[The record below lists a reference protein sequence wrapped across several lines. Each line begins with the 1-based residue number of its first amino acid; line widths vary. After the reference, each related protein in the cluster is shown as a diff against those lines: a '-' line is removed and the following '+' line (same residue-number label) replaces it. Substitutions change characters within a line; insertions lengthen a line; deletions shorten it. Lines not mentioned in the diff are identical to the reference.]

1 MDKHLEFLAQKG
13 ENRTVL
19 QILKQE
25 LHLNS
30 HEISRLK
37 FSADGIRVNGRKAY
51 VNQKAEAGDRIEAVR
66 HEPEVPV
73 PAGNYPKPDI
83 RYEDEDLVIAEKP
96 AGMPSHPSHGHLED
110 SLGSALAAHY
120 QQQGQAFVIRPVGR
134 LDQGVS
140 GLILYARNQLAASR
154 LNAERQNG
162 TLHKEYLAV
171 VSGAFTA
178 PQGVLDF
185 PLAKTAGR
193 RREVSS
199 RGRPAVTRYE
209 VLSVCRHMGKD
220 ISLVRVRIETG
231 RTHQIRA
238 HMAAAGHPLLGD
250 GLYGGDCT
258 RLQRPALHCTDLVL
272 KQPFTGACIHIQ
284 SPLPADLAFLMDEK
298 SPR

>member
-96 AGMPSHPSHGHLED
+96 AGM
-110 SLGSALAAHY
+110 
-120 QQQGQAFVIRPVGR
+120 
-134 LDQGVS
+134 
-140 GLILYARNQLAASR
+140 
-154 LNAERQNG
+154 
-162 TLHKEYLAV
+162 
-171 VSGAFTA
+171 
-178 PQGVLDF
+178 
-185 PLAKTAGR
+185 
-193 RREVSS
+193 
-199 RGRPAVTRYE
+199 
-209 VLSVCRHMGKD
+209 
-220 ISLVRVRIETG
+220 RV
-231 RTHQIRA
+231 
-238 HMAAAGHPLLGD
+238 P
-250 GLYGGDCT
+250 
-258 RLQRPALHCTDLVL
+258 QRPQKALSRIQANSC
-272 KQPFTGACIHIQ
+272 QPVTAAKASSWGW
-284 SPLPADLAFLMDEK
+284 
-298 SPR
+298 

>member
-1 MDKHLEFLAQKG
+1 MDKHLEFLAQEG

-25 LHLNS
+25 LHLND

-51 VNQKAEAGDRIEAVR
+51 VSQKAAAGDCIEAVR
-66 HEPEVPV
+66 HEPEVT
-73 PAGNYPKPDI
+73 AAEGNFPEPDI

-120 QQQGQAFVIRPVGR
+120 RRQGQAFVIRPVGR

-162 TLHKEYLAV
+162 VLRKEYLAV
-171 VSGAFTA
+171 VSGVFPA

-199 RGRPAVTRYE
+199 QGRPALTQYE
-209 VLSVCRHMGKD
+209 VLAVHPVMGKD
-220 ISLVRVRIETG
+220 ISLVRISIETG

-250 GLYGGDCT
+250 ELYGGDCT
-258 RLQRPALHCTDLVL
+258 RLKRPALHCTDLVL
-272 KQPFTGACIHIQ
+272 QQPFTGACIHIQ
-284 SPLPADLAFLMDEK
+284 SPLPEDLAVWKNEK
-298 SPR
+298 SPH